1 MTENQNLYFIRLL
14 QAAFRNPDRKRA
26 IMAAIDEIESKK
38 KLAEYREG
46 YRNFKVFLK
55 AIDSYA
61 SSDPEIAGSLGA
73 EIIESKMIDILTN
86 TFQGNEKDMQAIM
99 KLIEADPGLLS
110 DYETLKTEISEF
122 LPTDT
127 VIMIEIL
134 KDGRSY
140 ASFAYEP
147 STKLVSV
154 KGITPGSYTIRLSTG
169 LLLWEGQ
176 LQEKELIWTKAFP
189 REKVKAAAETKAIS
203 RKASLSESLLKGEL
217 ILEIF
222 PGLESG
228 AIQLSVGKLEK

>member
-14 QAAFRNPDRKRA
+14 HEAFRNPDRKRA
-26 IMAAIDEIESKK
+26 IKAAIDEIESKK

-46 YRNFKVFLK
+46 YRNFQAFLK
-55 AIDSYA
+55 AIDKYA

-86 TFQGNEKDMQAIM
+86 TFQGNEKDKQAISELL
-99 KLIEADPGLLS
+99 KSDPGLLS
-110 DYETLKTEISEF
+110 DYEALKTEISEF
-122 LPTDT
+122 LPTET
-127 VIMIEIL
+127 LIIIEIL

-147 STKLVSV
+147 STKLISV
-154 KGITPGSYTIRLSTG
+154 KGITPGSYAIRLSTG

-176 LQEKELIWTKAFP
+176 LREKELVWTKAFP
-189 REKVKAAAETKAIS
+189 KEKVKAAAETKAIG
-203 RKASLSESLLKGEL
+203 RKASLSKPLLNGEL
-217 ILEIF
+217 TLEVF

-228 AIQLSVGKLEK
+228 AIQLSVRKPEK